1 MAQAAS
7 PAAAE
12 AVYTER
18 IYVMSFFDTL
28 KQFGLWPQQGEQG
41 GQPQANPY
49 GLDDGMM
56 RQARMQ
62 SLSNLGSQIM
72 AASVQQTPRQR
83 AELMS
88 GFDMTGG
95 YQDNLYNAAQQ
106 KLMSAKMQAAQR
118 ELDQTEKMKIS
129 LANRL
134 QSLPP
139 GQLRDAA
146 MWFYEAGDYNK
157 AGEILFKREKVFNPY
172 TMQDEYRDA
181 FGDPAGGG
189 YSPAAGPAAATA
201 VPAAASGQ
209 PASVAM
215 PAAADGGAPALPPVT
230 EGASS
235 NQVTNTY
242 RRIFQDPSLTDQE
255 AMIIAGQGTSKEAI
269 FKAYQEVLKQRV
281 DVADKKRI
289 ATKDQSEMANSVID
303 DRRSEMEL
311 PQRVVDFAQ
320 SIDDVLSTGDP
331 TSMRA
336 LATQVLFA
344 KVLDPGS
351 AFMTGEADLQQ
362 SAASWSQRVGRFLDS
377 TTEGTPLPKE
387 LVLEMQAIA
396 RQLGRRALTK
406 LERIDKQAST
416 RAGAS
421 GLTDD
426 MLGGK
431 FPLRWNRFA
440 DPGLD
445 ETGTSRREPPAQVLN
460 DIDTYGG

>member
-1 MAQAAS
+1 
-7 PAAAE
+7 
-12 AVYTER
+12 
-18 IYVMSFFDTL
+18 MSFFDTL
-28 KQFGLWPQQGEQG
+28 KQFGLWPQQGGQG

-49 GLDDGMM
+49 GLDDGQM

-83 AELMS
+83 ADLMS
-88 GFDMTGG
+88 GFDMSGG

-106 KLMSAKMQAAQR
+106 KLMSAKMRAAQK
-118 ELDQTEKMKIS
+118 EEDQAEKIRIS

-134 QSLPP
+134 KSLPP

-146 MWFYEAGDYNK
+146 MWFYESGDYAK
-157 AGEILFKREKVFNPY
+157 AGEILFKRDKVFNPY

-181 FGDPAGGG
+181 FGDPVGGG
-189 YSPAAGPAAATA
+189 YSPAAGPATA
-201 VPAAASGQ
+201 VPAAASSQ
-209 PASVAM
+209 PASVAV
-215 PAAADGGAPALPPVT
+215 PAAANGGAPALPPVT
-230 EGASS
+230 GGASS

-255 AMIIAGQGTSKEAI
+255 AIVIAGQGTSKEAI
-269 FKAYQEVLKQRV
+269 FKAYQEVLKQRQEMANK
-281 DVADKKRI
+281 DEDQARI
-289 ATKDQSEMANSVID
+289 ATKDQSEMANSVLD

-320 SIDDVLSTGDP
+320 SIDDVLSTGNP
-331 TSMRA
+331 KSMRA

-377 TTEGTPLPKE
+377 TTEGTPLPEK

-406 LERIDKQAST
+406 LERIDRQSST
-416 RAGAS
+416 RAKAS
-421 GLTDD
+421 NLTDD
-426 MLGGK
+426 MLGGQ

>member
-1 MAQAAS
+1 
-7 PAAAE
+7 
-12 AVYTER
+12 
-18 IYVMSFFDTL
+18 MSFFDTL
-28 KQFGLWPQQGEQG
+28 KQFGLWPQQG

-134 QSLPP
+134 KSLPP
-139 GQLRDAA
+139 GPLRDAA
-146 MWFYEAGDYNK
+146 MWFYESGDYAK

-181 FGDPAGGG
+181 FGNPVGGG
-189 YSPAAGPAAATA
+189 SSPATATA
-201 VPAAASGQ
+201 VPASASGQ
-209 PASVAM
+209 PASVAV

-230 EGASS
+230 GGASS
-235 NQVTNTY
+235 NQATNFY
-242 RRIFQDPSLTDQE
+242 RRIFQDPSVTDQE

-269 FKAYQEVLKQRV
+269 YKAYQEVLKMRV
-281 DVADKKRI
+281 DAADKKRI

-421 GLTDD
+421 GLTDE

>member
-1 MAQAAS
+1 
-7 PAAAE
+7 
-12 AVYTER
+12 
-18 IYVMSFFDTL
+18 MSFFDTL
-28 KQFGLWPQQGEQG
+28 KQFGLWPQQGGQG

-106 KLMSAKMQAAQR
+106 KLMSSKMQAAQR

-134 QSLPP
+134 KSLPP

-181 FGDPAGGG
+181 FGNPVGGG
-189 YSPAAGPAAATA
+189 YSPAAGPATATA
-201 VPAAASGQ
+201 VPASASGQ
-209 PASVAM
+209 PDSVAV

-230 EGASS
+230 GGASS

-242 RRIFQDPSLTDQE
+242 RRIFQDPLLTDQE

-269 FKAYQEVLKQRV
+269 FKAYQDVLKQRQEMV
-281 DVADKKRI
+281 NKDEDQARQGIKDK
-289 ATKDQSEMANSVID
+289 SEMADKVID
-303 DRRSEMEL
+303 DRRTQMET
-311 PQRVVDFAQ
+311 PQRIVDFAQ
-320 SIDDVLSTGDP
+320 GIEDALASNDP
-331 TSMRA
+331 SGMA
-336 LATQVLFA
+336 ILATQVLFS
-344 KVLDPGS
+344 KVLDPNS
-351 AFMTGEADLQQ
+351 AFMTGEADLQKT
-362 SAASWSQRVGRFLDS
+362 AATLKQRVENWWKNQGGDS
-377 TTEGTPLPKE
+377 GAPIPRDLAI
-387 LVLEMQAIA
+387 EMRDIS
-396 RQLGRRALTK
+396 RQLGRRALTR
-406 LERIDKQAST
+406 LDQIDKEAKT

-440 DPGLD
+440 EPGLD